1 MFIARAMR
9 AKDWLDVL
17 TARVAIVVYTFSFA
31 GCAGGMAAGPKADS
45 GSGTA
50 FDGGCAPIPDGSVL
64 YASPAAGMVSGDEL
78 SAVLCPGW
86 GSAVIKGSGS
96 GSTPFVFTLGSVDFQ
111 FDSPS
116 GATNGILSVSA
127 GLSAAAS
134 GDFSSPAG
142 QECGA
147 VGFTY
152 YLPAPPSVDC
162 GGGAPPS
169 CPLGCTS
176 ACSHFGCTP
185 CAPKMPSVSYAAQGS
200 SDCTGNTQTPVG
212 SWHLTLTSV
221 TMR

>member
-1 MFIARAMR
+1 
-9 AKDWLDVL
+9 
-17 TARVAIVVYTFSFA
+17 
-31 GCAGGMAAGPKADS
+31 
-45 GSGTA
+45 
-50 FDGGCAPIPDGSVL
+50 
-64 YASPAAGMVSGDEL
+64 MVSGDEL

-221 TMR
+221 TMDDGGPASGPSYYTPHGTFTATMVLGGDGGTETADVSASF